1 MESICLRTPHILEQ
15 INELLDNKSLV
26 KCKGASRITCS
37 NIENQKCG
45 KFMTTRTIQSYVMN
59 PKEFENH
66 WKMIIQKL
74 PMERL
79 SEFGMLVKDFY
90 KVSPSR
96 FQENWAPMHIAA
108 DRGRLDFC
116 IFIAKVS
123 ASQRYKLSPLL
134 FSAQAGHLE
143 VSKFLYKEIED
154 KTSKTRSFQL
164 TAQHLAAKNGHLE
177 IYKFLHENTHDINPV
192 MQKMITPLHLAA
204 QFGQIDVCKYI
215 CDNTVLVKPHRSDS
229 LTPLHLAV
237 HRGHFK
243 VARLLMERDD
253 EDIQMT
259 TLEATVITFVFVIIY
274 LFIIFMNICIFV
286 DICLYYPLSGESRS
300 FFEPIEFI
308 KMTTCLTFFAFTLR
322 YFCLS
327 LDVWFS
333 FKISPKLK
341 Y

>member
-15 INELLDNKSLV
+15 INELLDDKSLV
-26 KCKGASRITCS
+26 KCKDASRIMCS

-45 KFMTTRTIQSYVMN
+45 KFITTRMIQIYVRN

-66 WKMIIQKL
+66 WKIIIQNL

-96 FQENWAPMHIAA
+96 FQEHWAPLHIAA

-123 ASQRYKLSPLL
+123 ASQRYKCSPLL

-177 IYKFLHENTHDINPV
+177 IYKFLHENTHDINPL
-192 MQKMITPLHLAA
+192 MQKRITPLHLAA
-204 QFGQIDVCKYI
+204 QSGQIDVCKYI
-215 CDNTVLVKPHRSDS
+215 CDNIAFVKPQRSDS

-243 VARLLMERDD
+243 VARLLLERDG
-253 EDIQMT
+253 EDIQVT
-259 TLEATVITFVFVIIY
+259 SLEVTFLIFMFVTIY
-274 LFIIFMNICIFV
+274 LFIIFVNICILV

-300 FFEPIEFI
+300 FFEPIEFT
-308 KMTTCLTFFAFTLR
+308 KMTICLTFFAFTLR

>member
-1 MESICLRTPHILEQ
+1 MERICLRTPHILEQ
-15 INELLDNKSLV
+15 INELLDDKSLV
-26 KCKGASRITCS
+26 KCMGASRIMCS

-45 KFMTTRTIQSYVMN
+45 KFVTARMIQSYVRN
-59 PKEFENH
+59 PKEFEYD
-66 WKMIIQKL
+66 WKIIIKNL

-90 KVSPSR
+90 KVSSSR
-96 FQENWAPMHIAA
+96 FQENWAPLHIAA

-123 ASQRYKLSPLL
+123 ASKKYEWSPLL

-154 KTSKTRSFQL
+154 KTSKTISFQL

-177 IYKFLHENTHDINPV
+177 IYKFLHENTHDLNPL
-192 MQKMITPLHLAA
+192 MQKRITPLHLAA
-204 QFGQIDVCKYI
+204 QSGQIDVCKYI

-243 VARLLMERDD
+243 VARLLLERDG
-253 EDIQMT
+253 ED
-259 TLEATVITFVFVIIY
+259 TLVALFVFVLIY
-274 LFIIFMNICIFV
+274 LFIISMNICILV

-308 KMTTCLTFFAFTLR
+308 TMTICLSFFAFTIR
-322 YFCLS
+322 YFCLFH
-327 LDVWFS
+327 DVWFS
-333 FKISPKLK
+333 LKISPKLE

>member
-1 MESICLRTPHILEQ
+1 MERICLRTPHILEQ
-15 INELLDNKSLV
+15 INELLDDKSLV
-26 KCKGASRITCS
+26 KCMGASRIMCS

-45 KFMTTRTIQSYVMN
+45 KFVTARMIQSYVRN
-59 PKEFENH
+59 PKEFEYD
-66 WKMIIQKL
+66 WKIIIKNL

-90 KVSPSR
+90 KVSSSR
-96 FQENWAPMHIAA
+96 FQENWAPLHIAA

-123 ASQRYKLSPLL
+123 ASKKYEWSPLL

-154 KTSKTRSFQL
+154 KTSKTISFQL

-177 IYKFLHENTHDINPV
+177 IYKFLHENTHDLNPL
-192 MQKMITPLHLAA
+192 MQKRITPLHLAA
-204 QFGQIDVCKYI
+204 QSGQIDVCKYI

-243 VARLLMERDD
+243 VARLLLERDG
-253 EDIQMT
+253 ED
-259 TLEATVITFVFVIIY
+259 TLVALFVFVLIY
-274 LFIIFMNICIFV
+274 FFIISMNICILV

-308 KMTTCLTFFAFTLR
+308 QRTICLSFFAFTIR
-322 YFCLS
+322 YFCLFH
-327 LDVWFS
+327 DVWFS
-333 FKISPKLK
+333 FKISPKLE

>member
-1 MESICLRTPHILEQ
+1 MERICLRTPHILEQ
-15 INELLDNKSLV
+15 INELLHDKSLV
-26 KCKGASRITCS
+26 KCMGASRIMCS

-45 KFMTTRTIQSYVMN
+45 KFVTARMIQSYVRN
-59 PKEFENH
+59 PKEFEYD
-66 WKMIIQKL
+66 WKIIIKNL

-90 KVSPSR
+90 KVSSSR

-123 ASQRYKLSPLL
+123 ASKRYEWSPLL

-154 KTSKTRSFQL
+154 KTSKTISFQL

-177 IYKFLHENTHDINPV
+177 IYKFLHENTHDLNPL
-192 MQKMITPLHLAA
+192 MQKRITPLHLAA
-204 QFGQIDVCKYI
+204 QSGQIDVCKYI
-215 CDNTVLVKPHRSDS
+215 CDNTVLVKPQRSDS
-229 LTPLHLAV
+229 LTPLHLAL

-243 VARLLMERDD
+243 VARLLLERDG
-253 EDIQMT
+253 EN
-259 TLEATVITFVFVIIY
+259 TLEATFLLFVLIVLIY
-274 LFIIFMNICIFV
+274 LFIISMNICILV
-286 DICLYYPLSGESRS
+286 DICLYYSLSGESRS

-308 KMTTCLTFFAFTLR
+308 KMTFFAFTIR
-322 YFCLS
+322 YFCLFH
-327 LDVWFS
+327 DVWFS
-333 FKISPKLK
+333 LKISPKLE